1 MSNEVTQ
8 GIDEIIKNVP
18 GVVGVLLTDMDG
30 IPIYTNG
37 RFDLQPFRLCA
48 LTTVASKCSSEVGN
62 AMGES
67 LTMMIAEYALYKVF
81 MILIPELA
89 QLIILAKAQDAQM
102 GLIRIEANKAV
113 QIFLNSLEIKN
124 QESIA

>member
-37 RFDLQPFRLCA
+37 RFDIQPFRLCA
-48 LTTVASKCSSEVGN
+48 FATVASKCCGEVGN
-62 AMGES
+62 ALGQP
-67 LTMMIAEYALYKVF
+67 LTMIIAEYAQYKIF
-81 MILIPELA
+81 MLQIPGLA
-89 QLIILAKAQDAQM
+89 QLIILAKTQDAQM
-102 GLIRIEANKAV
+102 GLIRIQANKAV
-113 QIFLNSLEIKN
+113 EILLNSLEGKD
-124 QESIA
+124 QESSS

>member
-48 LTTVASKCSSEVGN
+48 LTTVASKCSLEIGN
-62 AMGES
+62 AIGQPM
-67 LTMMIAEYALYKVF
+67 TMMIAEYVLYKVF
-81 MILIPELA
+81 TILIPGLA
-89 QLIILAKAQDAQM
+89 QLIILAKAKDAQM

-113 QIFLNSLEIKN
+113 QIFLNSLESEI
-124 QESIA
+124 QEETL